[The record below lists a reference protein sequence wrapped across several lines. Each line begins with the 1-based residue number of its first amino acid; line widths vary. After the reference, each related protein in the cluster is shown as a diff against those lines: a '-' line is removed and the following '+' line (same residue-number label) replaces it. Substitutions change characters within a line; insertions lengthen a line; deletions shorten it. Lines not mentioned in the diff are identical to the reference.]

1 MKQFDRRP
9 TIEQA
14 RAEFEAIAQEMN
26 LPIENLESGLKEVNI
41 IMTK

>member
-26 LPIENLESGLKEVNI
+26 LPIENLEVVKE
-41 IMTK
+41 